1 MGLFPHQDLKSRNQ
15 EVKMEAAPVTITPS
29 DPLTKYFSYPLC
41 YADLEVFHLRRL
53 LYQEIKYFIELKAL
67 IATQPF

>member
-1 MGLFPHQDLKSRNQ
+1 
-15 EVKMEAAPVTITPS
+15 MEAAPVTITPS